1 MSSIL
6 TIRMSL
12 GSWSSLRPP
21 QGSARK
27 PGYEGRR
34 RKRLVMSLPLHVRP
48 SDARYAEQED
58 VGEVVD
64 FTSEGLYFTTSLLHY
79 VPGMR
84 VIVTFPYGEK
94 APVQRKFMG
103 SVVRVEHRWLG
114 CRGVAVRLSSDA
126 ASKAST

>member
-1 MSSIL
+1 MSSTL

-21 QGSARK
+21 RGSARK
-27 PGYEGRR
+27 PGHDARS
-34 RKRLVMSLPLHVRP
+34 RKRVVVSLPLHVRP
-48 SDARYAEQED
+48 LEARFAEKED

-64 FTSEGLYFTTSLLHY
+64 FTNEGLYFATSQLHY
-79 VPGMR
+79 APGMR
-84 VIVTFPYGEK
+84 LIVTFPYGEK
-94 APVQRKFMG
+94 APVQRKFTG

-126 ASKAST
+126 TQETKA

>member
-12 GSWSSLRPP
+12 GRWSSLRPP
-21 QGSARK
+21 KGSARK
-27 PGYEGRR
+27 HGCEGRR

-48 SDARYAEQED
+48 SDARYAEKED
-58 VGEVVD
+58 IGEVVD

-79 VPGMR
+79 VPGMPL
-84 VIVTFPYGEK
+84 VVTFPYAEK

-114 CRGVAVRLSSDA
+114 CRGVAVRLSRDA
-126 ASKAST
+126 ASEAST

>member
-21 QGSARK
+21 QRSARK

-34 RKRLVMSLPLHVRP
+34 RKRLVISLPLHVCP
-48 SDARYAEQED
+48 SDARYAEKED

-79 VPGMR
+79 VPGMA
-84 VIVTFPYGEK
+84 VIVTFPYGERV
-94 APVQRKFMG
+94 PVQRKFMG

-114 CRGVAVRLSSDA
+114 CRGVAVRLSPDA
-126 ASKAST
+126 APKAGS

>member
-1 MSSIL
+1 
-6 TIRMSL
+6 MSL

-21 QGSARK
+21 KGSARK
-27 PGYEGRR
+27 PGYDARR

-48 SDARYAEQED
+48 FDARHAEKED

-79 VPGMR
+79 APGMQL
-84 VIVTFPYGEK
+84 IVTFPYGEK
-94 APVQRKFMG
+94 APVQRKFTG

-114 CRGVAVRLSSDA
+114 CRGIAVSLSSDA
-126 ASKAST
+126 A